1 MADIQELKDYRKLYY
16 KADRYARMIEDL
28 RTRLYSVKI
37 TDYQREH
44 VDGGVPNAV
53 QEAIIDRLESVEKE
67 YVETIKVLHSQMK
80 EIENRVDSLPFPYN
94 EVLFR
99 YYCQMKTFEKISDE
113 MNYYYRWVRF
123 LCKKGREKYSKL
135 DL

>member
-44 VDGGVPNAV
+44 VDGGVPNAA
-53 QEAIIDRLESVEKE
+53 QEALIDRLESVEKE
-67 YVETIKVLHSQMK
+67 YVETIKVLHSKMK

-94 EVLFR
+94 EVLMR
-99 YYCQMKTFEKISDE
+99 YYCQMNTFERIAVDL
-113 MNYYYRWVRF
+113 NYNYRWVQR
-123 LCKKGREKYSKL
+123 LHRKGMQKYKEAV
-135 DL
+135 

>member
-16 KADRYARMIEDL
+16 KADRYARMIEEL

-53 QEAIIDRLESVEKE
+53 QEALIDRLESVEKE

-94 EVLFR
+94 EVLMR
-99 YYCQMKTFEKISDE
+99 YYCQMNTFEQIAVDL
-113 MNYYYRWVRF
+113 NYNYRWTRR
-123 LCKKGREKYSKL
+123 LCKNGLKKYKL
-135 DL
+135 AL